1 MVLFDVA
8 LLVVFTF
15 VLSRMA
21 CISVEQAG
29 KLSDYLGISRMAVGM
44 LVVGGMVALPEL
56 AIAVTSSATTH
67 GELAAGNVFGAN
79 VTLIL
84 FGFGVAAFLYGFKV
98 ERKNLEDLGFALMLT
113 FLICIYII
121 FVTQVVGRSV
131 GFYEGLALFL
141 VFAWYAV
148 KMVIDKALS
157 RRNLKEDLAHFDT
170 GLISFGAISNVGLA
184 GPTTALLFAG
194 SVLAVYVSSTLVVN
208 SALTITAS
216 LGLAQSFIAATFI
229 ALGTAL
235 PEMMVCLE
243 AVKKKMY
250 ALALGDAMGSVMAN
264 MTLVLGTAA
273 VIQPVSLHLQV
284 FGVAMLFAVLASV
297 MFFYYAALRKKFDKR
312 EGAILLA
319 LYGLYLVVI
328 SASQLGFL

>member
-8 LLVVFTF
+8 LLVVSTF
-15 VLSRMA
+15 ILSRMA
-21 CISVEQAG
+21 CITVEQAG
-29 KLSDYLGISRMAVGM
+29 KLSDYLGISRLAVGM
-44 LVVGGMVALPEL
+44 LVVGAMVALPEL
-56 AIAVTSSATTH
+56 AIAITSSATTH

-84 FGFGVAAFLYGFKV
+84 FGFGVAAFLYGFNV
-98 ERKNLEDLGFALMLT
+98 ERKNLEDMGFALMLT

-121 FVTQVVGRSV
+121 FITQVLGRSI
-131 GFYEGLALFL
+131 GLYEGFAFFL
-141 VFAWYAV
+141 VFAWYAA
-148 KMVIDKALS
+148 KMVIDKAMGK
-157 RRNLKEDLAHFDT
+157 RNLREDLAHFDT
-170 GLISFGAISNVGLA
+170 GTVSMEKINKMGLG
-184 GPTTALLFAG
+184 GPTTALIFTG
-194 SVLAVYVSSTLVVN
+194 SVLAVYVSSTIVVN
-208 SALTITAS
+208 SALSITAY

-229 ALGTAL
+229 SLGTAL

-243 AVKKKMY
+243 AIKKKMY
-250 ALALGDAMGSVMAN
+250 TLALGDAMGSVMAN

-273 VIQPVSLHLQV
+273 IIQPVSLHLQV

-297 MFFYYAALRKKFDKR
+297 IFFYYAALRKRFGRR

-328 SASQLGFL
+328 SASQLGLL

>member
-1 MVLFDVA
+1 MA
-8 LLVVFTF
+8 LLVIFTF
-15 VLSRMA
+15 ILSRMA
-21 CISVEQAG
+21 CIAVEQAG
-29 KLSDYLGISRMAVGM
+29 NLSEYLGISRMSVGM

-56 AIAVTSSATTH
+56 AIAITSSATTH

-84 FGFGVAAFLYGFKV
+84 FGFGIAAFIYGFNV

-113 FLICIYII
+113 FVICIYII

-141 VFAWYAV
+141 IFAWYAA
-148 KMVIDKALS
+148 KMVIDKALGK
-157 RRNLKEDLAHFDT
+157 RDLREDLAHFDT
-170 GLISFGAISNVGLA
+170 GSISLDAISKVGLA
-184 GPTTALLFAG
+184 GPTAALLFAG
-194 SVLAVYVSSTLVVN
+194 SVLAVYVCSNMVVS
-208 SALTITAS
+208 SALVITAS
-216 LGLAQSFIAATFI
+216 LGLSQSFIAATFI

-243 AVKKKMY
+243 AIRRKMY
-250 ALALGDAMGSVMAN
+250 SLALGDAMGSVMAN

-273 VIQPVSLHLQV
+273 IIQPVSLQLQV

-297 MFFYYAALRKKFDKR
+297 IFFYYAALRKKFGKR
-312 EGAILLA
+312 EGAVLLA

-328 SASQLGFL
+328 SASQFGFL